1 MVDTICL
8 YTKNEET
15 NYLNKRRNMTTKYEK
30 LFNGELPE
38 EHISQATNILGQE
51 TRNMTKEILKTHK
64 ISIEKYLFLA

>member
-1 MVDTICL
+1 
-8 YTKNEET
+8 
-15 NYLNKRRNMTTKYEK
+15 MTTKYEK